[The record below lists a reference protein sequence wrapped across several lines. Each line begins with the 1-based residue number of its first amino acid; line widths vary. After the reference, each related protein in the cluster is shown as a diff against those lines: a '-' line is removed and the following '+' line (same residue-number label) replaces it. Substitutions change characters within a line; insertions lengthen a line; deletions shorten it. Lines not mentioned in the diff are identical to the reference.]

1 MSQYYF
7 TVAALPY
14 LDFESTPSISYDD
27 FLSFCESTLDPHD
40 YDLLVSAQLNG
51 SLPGDISHPVLTAW
65 SLFEQS
71 LRNELVKLRAPQR
84 GMDGEKFVKLFID
97 NTTTPLIARN
107 SMKQEN
113 PEKAEDFLNKE
124 RWNFFN
130 ELEAGHDFDIG
141 KLIVYS
147 LRLQLLERMNLF
159 DEEKGKNGFQKIYE
173 QIKMAIKDA

>member
-14 LDFESTPSISYDD
+14 LDFESAPSITHDD
-27 FLSFCESTLDPHD
+27 FLSFCESSLDPHD
-40 YDLLVSAQLNG
+40 YDLLISAQLDG
-51 SLPGDISHPVLTAW
+51 SLPGDVSHPVLRAW
-65 SLFEQS
+65 SNFEQS
-71 LRNELVKLRAPQR
+71 LRNELVKLRAPQLETE
-84 GMDGEKFVKLFID
+84 GEKFLKLFID

-113 PEKAEDFLNKE
+113 PEKGEEYLNKE
-124 RWNFFN
+124 RWNFLN

-147 LRLQLLERMNLF
+147 LRLQLLERKNLF
-159 DEEKGKNGFQKIYE
+159 DQEKGKKGFQEIYE